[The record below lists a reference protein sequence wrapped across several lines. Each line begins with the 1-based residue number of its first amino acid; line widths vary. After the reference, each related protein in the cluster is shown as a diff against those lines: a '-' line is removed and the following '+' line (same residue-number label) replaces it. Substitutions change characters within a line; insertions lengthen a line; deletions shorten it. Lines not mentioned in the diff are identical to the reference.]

1 MRVAEHELGNANL
14 SWTHESNLCTF
25 PEAFTDLG
33 SKFHTLTVFSHEG
46 VHLRTPRRGTRTA
59 PRACRHG
66 ITYADSLTP
75 FPVGARLLKAA
86 RVGTFAPNRAAF
98 YPKKNAYVESVAADS
113 PTQPWAGLR
122 RGSASGR
129 HLGPETTDLS
139 QHRDVQ
145 FLVRGVCEFVQPSN
159 DIGQLSGHRLAGADL
174 LLHPR
179 NEISH
184 PGR

>member
-66 ITYADSLTP
+66 IAYADSLTP
-75 FPVGARLLKAA
+75 FPVGARLLQ
-86 RVGTFAPNRAAF
+86 GGPNRHFRTERDRRFIRGKTHMSRALLLIVRPNHGPDSGVVQRPAATSA
-98 YPKKNAYVESVAADS
+98 P
-113 PTQPWAGLR
+113 R
-122 RGSASGR
+122 RRISAST
-129 HLGPETTDLS
+129 ETSNSSFEASASLCSPATTSVLS
-139 QHRDVQ
+139 LIH
-145 FLVRGVCEFVQPSN
+145 
-159 DIGQLSGHRLAGADL
+159 I
-174 LLHPR
+174 
-179 NEISH
+179 
-184 PGR
+184 

>member
-1 MRVAEHELGNANL
+1 MNL
-14 SWTHESNLCTF
+14 IF
-25 PEAFTDLG
+25 APVPEAFTDLG

-46 VHLRTPRRGTRTA
+46 VHLRTPRRGTQTA

-66 ITYADSLTP
+66 ITYADSLTS
-75 FPVGARLLKAA
+75 FPVGARLLQ
-86 RVGTFAPNRAAF
+86 GGPNRHFRTERDRRFIRGKTHMSRALLLIVR
-98 YPKKNAYVESVAADS
+98 PNHGPDS
-113 PTQPWAGLR
+113 G

-159 DIGQLSGHRLAGADL
+159 DVGQLSGHRLAGADL